1 MNISIYT
8 LSQYAS
14 GELKDTYEPEEI
26 RSICRLIFMDVFH
39 YTNIDIHI
47 QKHENLP
54 ESFLGKFQEIIAR
67 LKQGE
72 PIQYIIGTT
81 EFAGLTFTVNPSTL
95 IPRPETEELV
105 LWIKSLAAPSSHIL
119 DIGTGSGCIAITL
132 AHLLPDSRVTGID
145 ISADALATASH
156 NAMINLTK
164 VQFRQADIFDYR
176 PESGSRFDIIVS
188 NPPYVRMSE
197 KQYMQR
203 QVVDFEPPTALF
215 VPDKDPLLFYWQIA
229 KFGQTHLRKN
239 GLLFFEIN
247 EALGQDTVDLLARYP
262 YSGIEIKKDFLGK
275 DRFIKCTY

>member
-81 EFAGLTFTVNPSTL
+81 EFAGLTFTVNP
-95 IPRPETEELV
+95 
-105 LWIKSLAAPSSHIL
+105 
-119 DIGTGSGCIAITL
+119 
-132 AHLLPDSRVTGID
+132 
-145 ISADALATASH
+145 
-156 NAMINLTK
+156 
-164 VQFRQADIFDYR
+164 Y
-176 PESGSRFDIIVS
+176 
-188 NPPYVRMSE
+188 
-197 KQYMQR
+197 
-203 QVVDFEPPTALF
+203 PPTGNRRTGF
-215 VPDKDPLLFYWQIA
+215 VDQIPGCT
-229 KFGQTHLRKN
+229 FITHIGHRNRQRLYCNNSRTS
-239 GLLFFEIN
+239 I
-247 EALGQDTVDLLARYP
+247 A
-262 YSGIEIKKDFLGK
+262 
-275 DRFIKCTY
+275 

>member
-81 EFAGLTFTVNPSTL
+81 EFAGLTFTVNPQPLS
-95 IPRPETEELV
+95 
-105 LWIKSLAAPSSHIL
+105 
-119 DIGTGSGCIAITL
+119 
-132 AHLLPDSRVTGID
+132 PDRKQKNWFCG
-145 ISADALATASH
+145 
-156 NAMINLTK
+156 
-164 VQFRQADIFDYR
+164 
-176 PESGSRFDIIVS
+176 S
-188 NPPYVRMSE
+188 NPWLHLHHTYWTSE
-197 KQYMQR
+197 QAAAVLQ
-203 QVVDFEPPTALF
+203 
-215 VPDKDPLLFYWQIA
+215 
-229 KFGQTHLRKN
+229 
-239 GLLFFEIN
+239 
-247 EALGQDTVDLLARYP
+247 
-262 YSGIEIKKDFLGK
+262 
-275 DRFIKCTY
+275 